1 MEGCS
6 LTVNTVLF
14 VVIQFFVNI
23 IQAITGFAGAPI
35 AMPPSIALVGAA
47 DAKASIT
54 FLLWLSSLTVAVRS
68 IKDINFKQLAIMIGG
83 MIPGVV
89 VGLWLFSNSPIKIL
103 MLIYGIVVVLIGLKK
118 LLLPAKKDIPKW
130 AQYVAILLA
139 GLMQGMFTSGG
150 PFLALYS
157 SAAIKD
163 KREFRATVSSVWSL
177 LNIYMIISMFRSGM
191 YQTYTYKLIGFSII
205 PLFAAIAI
213 GNILNRKMKQEF
225 FLKFVYCLL
234 ILSGSLLIYNYFS

>member
-1 MEGCS
+1 M
-6 LTVNTVLF
+6 NTVLF

-35 AMPPSIALVGAA
+35 AMPPSIALVGAS

-68 IKDINFKQLAIMIGG
+68 VKDINFKQLAIMIGG

-89 VGLWLFSNSPIKIL
+89 AGLWLFSNSPLKIL

-118 LLLPAKKDIPKW
+118 LIIPSKKNLPKW
-130 AQYVAILLA
+130 AQYVAIILA

-157 SAAIKD
+157 TAAIKD

-177 LNIYMIISMFRSGM
+177 LNIYMIISMYKSGM
-191 YQTYTYKLIGFSII
+191 YQPYTCKLMALSVI
-205 PLFAAIAI
+205 PLFLAIFI
-213 GNILNRKMKQEF
+213 GNILNKKMKQDS
-225 FLKFVYCLL
+225 FLKFVYILL